1 MFTTWYI
8 NSNSKKLFIFNITNW
23 RNTILLI
30 LTILFSLTSIAQ
42 KDTINTKKDSINAA
56 IVQDFNKK
64 LNLIEIQR
72 ISDSLKK
79 KTLEEEIKKLK
90 TTDNLK
96 KASLQKQLL
105 AINKQDSI
113 RIAEKKSQIDSLRK
127 TVKGHAVNGFF
138 NDTLFTIYNKLG
150 SFSAKDRAN
159 AISERLNTIADEF
172 GFKANSIK
180 IVESETTSDIVKG
193 EHIIM
198 SISENDAIWN
208 NTSKTALAQAYKNI
222 ITNAILKYKNETSL
236 STLAKEIGQAL
247 LVLFIIFF
255 IIKYIKKGFNW
266 LESKIINEE
275 NKRIIGIKIRNFTLF
290 DAHQQVKAL
299 LTINNFIKWLF
310 IAITVYITLPILFGI
325 FPWTK
330 DFAGTLFGYILNPL
344 KKIVLAFWNYLPN
357 LITILVIIVVFRYV
371 LKGIHFLKKEI
382 QKGNLEIPGFYADW
396 ANPTYQIIR
405 IIVFAFMIVVIF
417 PYLPGSNSPVFQGVS
432 VFLGFL
438 FTFGSAGSLSNI
450 VAGLI
455 LTYMRLFKIGDR
467 VKIGEVTGDV
477 IEKSLLVTRIRTIK
491 NEIISI
497 PNSTV
502 MNSHTINYSS
512 DAPEK
517 GLIIH
522 STITIG
528 YDVPWKKMHEVLIE
542 AATRTELI
550 LADPK
555 PFVLQTSL
563 DDFYVSYEINA
574 YVKEANKQAVIYSN
588 LHQNIQDVANE
599 NGIEIMS
606 PHYRAA
612 RDGNSTTIPEKYLDK
627 EYKAPTFNIK
637 IDKEE

>member
-236 STLAKEIGQAL
+236 STLAKEIGQAI

-599 NGIEIMS
+599 NSIEIMS
-606 PHYRAA
+606 PHYTAA